1 MNVLRLICY
10 DYLENAVPES
20 FKEAC
25 NGESAQG
32 PMQ

>member
-1 MNVLRLICY
+1 MNDLSGH
-10 DYLENAVPES
+10 DYLENTVPES